1 MICVLAAALV
11 SSAHAAA
18 PPAWKPEKPIELIAI
33 NAPGGGSDRI
43 LRIMAKVLQEGRL
56 TETPIVVVNKPG
68 GGGGIAYAYLNQSQ
82 SSGHQVVMANKSS

>member
-1 MICVLAAALV
+1 MPAMICVLAAALI

-56 TETPIVVVNKPG
+56 TETPAASPMLTLIRARAAV
-68 GGGGIAYAYLNQSQ
+68 IRS
-82 SSGHQVVMANKSS
+82 